1 MWMEILILGH
11 LATQPAHGYEI
22 KQRVG
27 QSLGFIVTLNNN
39 VLYPALRRFEGMGA
53 VTSELVP
60 QQGSPPR
67 RVYQLT
73 EGGLDVLRGM
83 LEDFPPEGSQDL
95 TAEFNVRLAYFHL
108 LDPEARIRI
117 LESRAEAVRVLLD
130 HLRSS
135 VAAAAASTHVYS
147 PRLLEFLIGQLEAEL
162 RFVEE
167 LAAEEGRKL
176 P

>member
-11 LATQPAHGYEI
+11 LATRPAHGYEI

-27 QSLGFIVTLNNN
+27 QSIGFMATLNNN
-39 VLYPALRRFEGMGA
+39 VLYPALRRFEEMGA

-83 LEDFPPEGSQDL
+83 LEDYPPEGSQDL

-108 LDPEARIRI
+108 LDPEARVRI
-117 LESRAEAVRVLLD
+117 LETRAESVRALLE

-135 VAAAAASTHVYS
+135 VAAAAASTHVYT
-147 PRLLEFLIGQLEAEL
+147 PRLLGFLSGQLEAEL
-162 RFVEE
+162 RFVED
-167 LAAEEGRKL
+167 LATEERRKQ

>member
-11 LATQPAHGYEI
+11 LATRPAHGYEI

-27 QSLGFIVTLNNN
+27 QSLGFVATLNNN
-39 VLYPALRRFEGMGA
+39 VLYPALRRFEEMGA

-67 RVYQLT
+67 RVYELT

-108 LDPEARIRI
+108 LDPQARVRI
-117 LESRAEAVRVLLD
+117 LETRAEAVLGLLD
-130 HLRSS
+130 HLRASG
-135 VAAAAASTHVYS
+135 APAAASTHVYA
-147 PRLLEFLIGQLEAEL
+147 PRLLGFLIGQLEAEL
-162 RFVEE
+162 RFVQE
-167 LAAEEGRKL
+167 LATEERRKL